1 MINSDKKRLI
11 KSKNINNE
19 IKAIGDELEDKPLAV
34 IGTTLVNMAE
44 VIKKKFQLVFKG
56 VVDIN
61 RNISK
66 VVVIDRRD

>member
-11 KSKNINNE
+11 KSKNINGE
-19 IKAIGDELEDKPLAV
+19 LKAIGEELEDKPLAV
-34 IGTTLVNMAE
+34 IGTTLVSMAE
-44 VIKKKFQLVFKG
+44 VIKKKFQIVFKG

-66 VVVIDRRD
+66 VVTHHPRV